1 MIPDTLHA
9 EWTKARTTPGAP
21 WLFLAT
27 VALTVAVG
35 VAAAAAVHC
44 PTGCAVDAAR
54 TSLSG
59 VLAGQATVV
68 ILAVLAVTGEY
79 GTGMIRVTFAA
90 IPHRTSV
97 FAAKAVVVGAL
108 SMAAGVIA
116 VPVSLVAGR
125 FLLGSHALSLADGE
139 VQRAAI
145 GSVLYLVLV
154 GLLSLGVAMAV
165 RDAAPAIGIVLA
177 LLYLFPVVANF
188 GDQSWFRHV
197 EQIGPMTAGLAI
209 QVTLDVAAQ
218 PIAPWIGLG
227 VLSAWAGAALLAG
240 GLLLRFRDA

>member
-1 MIPDTLHA
+1 MIPDPLRA

-27 VALTVAVG
+27 IALTVAVG
-35 VAAAAAVHC
+35 AAAAAAVHC
-44 PTGCAVDAAR
+44 PHGCAVDAAR
-54 TSLSG
+54 TSLAG
-59 VLAGQATVV
+59 VMAGQATVV
-68 ILAVLAVTGEY
+68 IMAVLAVTGEY

-90 IPHRTSV
+90 IPRRAGV
-97 FAAKAVVVGAL
+97 FAAKAVVVGGL
-108 SMAAGVIA
+108 TLAAGVIA

-125 FLLGSHALSLADGE
+125 FLLANHALSLAEGQ
-139 VQRAAI
+139 VWRAAI

-154 GLLSLGVAMAV
+154 GLLGLGVATAV
-165 RDAAPAIGIVLA
+165 RDAGPAIGIVLA

-188 GDQSWFRHV
+188 GDQPWFRHV

-218 PIAPWIGLG
+218 PIAPWTGLG

-240 GLLLRFRDA
+240 GLLLRLRDA